1 MPRAQQGEFM
11 ADLALCYTPAT
22 ELTRRIRAKEISP
35 VEVVRNSLARI
46 EEVNPRL
53 NCFCFVYPEEALA
66 LARAAE
72 AAVVAGKPLG
82 PLHGVPIAI
91 KDLTPTKGKRT
102 TLGSYTHE
110 HWVPD
115 HDAAIVESLARA
127 GAIMV
132 GKTTTPE
139 FAYSSFTESPL
150 WGITRNPWNAE
161 RTPGGSSGGSGAAV
175 AAGCVP
181 LAEGTDMGGSVRIP
195 AAWCGIVGL
204 KPSLGRIPMDIL
216 PSVFDN
222 ISHFGPLARTIDD
235 ARLFLQ
241 AAQGPDDR
249 DIQSN
254 GTPLALEGPQ
264 PGSIKGLKLALNIDL
279 GCYGVDSEVEAAV
292 RAAAAALTEAGATV
306 EEVEL
311 PWTRRVADG
320 WGETWQVF
328 MAAYFGHLLEE
339 YRDKM
344 DPRVVALIEAG
355 NRMSARD
362 YKRLEIER
370 TEQWRSF
377 LPIIRKYDAL
387 LCPTM
392 SVAAPP
398 VGRDDAMYSAD
409 RGDGLY
415 HGLDMCGQ
423 FNNLAP
429 CPALSVPAG
438 FTRDKLPVGLQ
449 IVGRRW
455 RDDTVLTIGKA
466 LEGVRPWAARRPP
479 I

>member
-1 MPRAQQGEFM
+1 MT
-11 ADLALCYTPAT
+11 DLALCYAPAT
-22 ELTRRIRAKEISP
+22 ELARRMRAKEISP
-35 VEVVRNSLARI
+35 VEVVKNSLARI
-46 EEVNPRL
+46 DEVNPKL
-53 NCFCFVYPEEALA
+53 NCFCFVYPEEALQK
-66 LARAAE
+66 ARAAE
-72 AAVVAGKPLG
+72 AAVAAGRPLG
-82 PLHGVPIAI
+82 ALHGVPIAI

-115 HDAAIVESLARA
+115 HDAAIVEKLTAA

-150 WGITRNPWNAE
+150 WGVTRNPWNSE

-175 AAGCVP
+175 ASGCVP

-204 KPSLGRIPMDIL
+204 KPSLGRIPLDLL

-235 ARLFLQ
+235 ARLFL
-241 AAQGPDDR
+241 AATQGPDER
-249 DIQSN
+249 DIQSI
-254 GTPLALEGPQ
+254 GTPLALDGPQ
-264 PGSIKGLKLALNIDL
+264 PGSVKGMRFALNIDL
-279 GCYGVDSEVEAAV
+279 GCYVVDPEVEAAV
-292 RAAAAALTEAGATV
+292 REAARALADAGATV
-306 EEVEL
+306 EEVAV
-311 PWTRRVADG
+311 PWTRRIADA
-320 WGETWQVF
+320 WVEVWQVF
-328 MAAYFGHLLEE
+328 MAAYFGHLLEQ

-344 DPRVVALIEAG
+344 DPHVVALIEAG
-355 NRMSARD
+355 NKMPAAH

-377 LPIIRKYDAL
+377 HPILQKYDAF

-392 SVAAPP
+392 RVPAVR
-398 VGRDDAMYSAD
+398 VGDRDERYYAMQEGGRY
-409 RGDGLY
+409 Y
-415 HGLDMCGQ
+415 GLDMTGQ
-423 FNNLAP
+423 FNLLAP
-429 CPALSVPAG
+429 CPVLSVPAG
-438 FTRDKLPVGLQ
+438 WSKDGLPIGLQ

-466 LEGVRPWAARRPP
+466 LE
-479 I
+479 